1 MIDMTTTRTLATH
14 MHPPL
19 PIFAMLFVLALAGAL
34 LAGHGMARNT
44 VRSWLHIVSFAAMI
58 TVTVYVILDLEFPR
72 LGLIRVTAFDRAL
85 VDLLETMQ

>member
-1 MIDMTTTRTLATH
+1 
-14 MHPPL
+14 
-19 PIFAMLFVLALAGAL
+19 MLFILALAGAL
-34 LAGHGMARNT
+34 LAGHGMAGNT

-85 VDLLETMQ
+85 VDLLETHEVRRLLRQCSRVRLAHLV